1 MSRRGKYFANLT
13 KQYYTPCTILYIA
26 NCKIV
31 FRLCLSFSGITR
43 RQISLPVFLCWCN
56 VMSTVFNSLP
66 YNVLPFGVRFQRIF
80 KIRLCWDSTF
90 NLRIIHH
97 MAILWILLWVLLQA
111 HLYHIYSRSR
121 NPYYCNYNDG
131 KIQSAGKQYKFQ

>member
-13 KQYYTPCTILYIA
+13 KPWAHFPVYIV

-31 FRLCLSFSGITR
+31 FRLPLSFSGIIR

-90 NLRIIHH
+90 NLRIIDH

-111 HLYHIYSRSR
+111 HLYHIHSRSR
-121 NPYYCNYNDG
+121 NLNYSNYNDG
-131 KIQSAGKQYKFQ
+131 KIQSAGKQYKLQ